1 MPTGTNKTQFARSLA
16 SAAQLLAQSL
26 PTPATAMVTIIVA
39 TVTTMRVEKILV
51 VIRRARGRGIIETIL
66 VAAMDGIDVVYMHKS
81 T

>member
-1 MPTGTNKTQFARSLA
+1 
-16 SAAQLLAQSL
+16 
-26 PTPATAMVTIIVA
+26 MVTIIVA